1 MFQLEPRPA
10 STISNVDEP
19 RLSPVNEKE
28 QNNEI
33 NNELPLYK
41 KTYEE
46 RRENYEVARKR
57 IFGESVVP
65 ARILKCRQ
73 RYKQRKRNRSVMVST
88 VQTVSTI
95 KNDPR
100 PYAEIEIL
108 GKKLKGLLDSGA
120 SVCVLGRGARDL
132 VGPVDDKI
140 IWCHTSVRTAGGSH
154 HPILGKISLPVKYKN
169 EINDILFYIC
179 PSLDQEIYLGVDFW
193 IKFSLAPEI
202 FATAAIQMED
212 VLQNLPELS
221 REHYLKPHT
230 LTPKQQA
237 ELEDVIKQFATFES
251 NGLGRT
257 HLETHKI
264 ELIEGAVPV
273 KDRHYPISPAVQEIV
288 FKEIDEM
295 LGLDVIKVSES
306 PWSNRTT
313 VVRKPGKNRFCLDAR
328 KLNERTKKDAYP
340 LQNIDGILSRIDYT
354 QYISS
359 VDLKCAFWQIPLEE
373 ASKEYTA
380 FTVAGRPLYQ
390 FEVMP
395 FGLCNAAQRLC
406 RLMDKVIPAKLKMNV
421 FTYLDDLLII
431 APDFETH
438 MRALQEVAKCLRAA
452 NLTIGLKKSN
462 FCFQELRYLGYIVGG
477 GRLRTDPEKIVAI
490 QKLKM
495 PTSVKEVRSF
505 LGTAGWYRRFIKNYA
520 MLSAPISDCLKK
532 RTPFYFSPEAEEAV
546 NELKRALT
554 TAPVLIHPN
563 FKLKFYIQCDASD
576 KGIGAVL
583 YQKDEEGNE
592 QPIAFF
598 SRKLNPSQRNYSV
611 TEKECLAAVKAIDR
625 FRPYVE
631 MMEFTVVTDHAS
643 LKWLMTLKDLSGRL
657 ARWSLALQGYDFT
670 ITHCKGSANV
680 VADTLSRYVE
690 AITLQLAEIDEG
702 DEEAFQTNEYLD
714 RIKTVE
720 ENGEKL
726 PDLKIEDGRIYKKSL
741 SAEFPEIGERCWKLW
756 IPETLTTKLIQKA
769 HEEKTAAHGG
779 IAKTLERLR
788 RFYYWPKMPIQVR
801 EYIKKCTICQ
811 ETKPWN
817 HVMKPPMGNEVI
829 TDRPF
834 QKLYIDF
841 LGKYPRSKS
850 GHCYIFI
857 VVDHFTKFTFLKAMR
872 EATAKEVVK
881 FLVQEIFHKFGV
893 PEVIHSDNGVQFTS
907 KDFQSL
913 MSSYKITHM
922 RNAFHSPQSN
932 ASERVNQSVLSAI
945 RAYLEEDHRDWD
957 LYLTEIECA
966 LRNSVHSSTG
976 TTPYF
981 ALFGQ
986 HMFTSGADYKLARKL
1001 SLMDDVEILSKSDNL
1016 ALLRDKI
1023 KENMHQAYERSAK
1036 QYNLKVRMTKFFP
1049 GQEVYKR
1056 NFVLSDFKNNINAK
1070 FCRKFIKCR
1079 ITKVLGN
1086 NMYEIESLNGH
1097 PLGIFHAKDLK
1108 Q

>member
-1 MFQLEPRPA
+1 MFQVKPRQDP
-10 STISNVDEP
+10 NPKPDDDPCQPPE
-19 RLSPVNEKE
+19 NEKR
-28 QNNEI
+28 
-33 NNELPLYK
+33 NELLNEVPLYK

-46 RRENYEVARKR
+46 RKQNYEITKKK
-57 IFGESVVP
+57 IFGESIVP
-65 ARILKCRQ
+65 ERILKCRE
-73 RYKQRKRNRSVMVST
+73 RYKKRKQERSVLIST
-88 VQTVSTI
+88 VKKISNST
-95 KNDPR
+95 KDPR
-100 PYAEIEIL
+100 PYADVEIL
-108 GKKLKGLLDSGA
+108 GNKLKGLLDSGA
-120 SVCVLGRGARDL
+120 SVCVLGRGSREL
-132 VGPVDDKI
+132 VGPVNEKI
-140 IWCHTSVRTAGGSH
+140 SMCNTSVRTAGGSH
-154 HPILGKISLPVKYKN
+154 HPILGKIALPVKYKN
-169 EINDILFYIC
+169 KENEIMFYIC

-193 IKFSLAPEI
+193 LKFGLAPEI
-202 FATAAIQMED
+202 FQIETIQMED
-212 VLQNLPELS
+212 VLTNLPELS

-230 LTPKQQA
+230 LSPEQQMK
-237 ELEDVIKQFATFES
+237 LDDVIQQFATFET

-288 FKEIDEM
+288 FKEVDDM
-295 LGLDVIKVSES
+295 LNLDVIKISES

-354 QYISS
+354 NFISS

-380 FTVAGRPLYQ
+380 FTVSGRPLYQ

-406 RLMDKVIPAKLKMNV
+406 RLMDKVIPARLKMNV

-431 APDFETH
+431 APDFQTH
-438 MRALQEVAKCLRAA
+438 LEALQEVAKCLRAA

-520 MLSAPISDCLKK
+520 MISAPISDCLKK
-532 RTPFYFSPEAEEAV
+532 RSTFEFSKEAEEAV
-546 NELKRALT
+546 RELKRALT

-563 FKLKFYIQCDASD
+563 FQRMFFIQCDASD

-583 YQKDEEGNE
+583 YQKDDEENE

-598 SRKLNPSQRNYSV
+598 SRKLNASQRNYSV

-631 MMEFTVVTDHAS
+631 MMSFTVVTDHAS
-643 LKWLMTLKDLSGRL
+643 LKWLMSLKDLSGRL
-657 ARWSLALQGYDFT
+657 ARWSLALQGYTFT
-670 ITHCKGSANV
+670 ITHCKGSENV

-690 AITLQLAEIDEG
+690 AIDIQLAGIEEADEG
-702 DEEAFQTNEYLD
+702 AFQSPEYLE
-714 RIKTVE
+714 RIETIKNNV
-720 ENGEKL
+720 EKL
-726 PDLKIEDGRIYKKSL
+726 PDLKIENGKIYKKSL
-741 SAEFPEIGERCWKLW
+741 SNEFPEIAERGWKLW
-756 IPETLTTKLIQKA
+756 VPEVLTHKLISES
-769 HEEKTAAHGG
+769 HEKKTAAHGG
-779 IAKTLERLR
+779 IGKTLERLR

-801 EYIKKCTICQ
+801 EFIKECTICQ
-811 ETKPWN
+811 ETKPCN
-817 HVMKPPMGNEVI
+817 RIMRPPMGNEVV
-829 TDRPF
+829 TLRPF
-834 QKLYIDF
+834 QKLYMDF

-857 VVDHFTKFTFLKAMR
+857 VVDHFSKFTFLKAMK
-872 EATAKEVVK
+872 EATAKEVTS
-881 FLVQEIFHKFGV
+881 FLVHDIFHKFGV
-893 PEVIHSDNGVQFTS
+893 PEVAHTDNGVQFTS
-907 KDFQSL
+907 KEFQNL
-913 MSSYKITHM
+913 MSAYKIQHLKT
-922 RNAFHSPQSN
+922 AFHSPQSN

-957 LYLTEIECA
+957 LYLSEIECA
-966 LRNSVHSSTG
+966 LRNSVHTATG
-976 TTPYF
+976 VTPYF

-986 HMFTSGADYKLARKL
+986 HMYTCGADYKLARQL
-1001 SLMDDVEILSKSDNL
+1001 SVLDEEVEIMDKSDKL
-1016 ALLRDKI
+1016 AMLRDKI
-1023 KENMHQAYERSAK
+1023 KENMHQAYLKSAK
-1036 QYNLKVRMTKFFP
+1036 QYNLKVRTVKFKP

-1056 NFVLSDFKNNINAK
+1056 NFVQSDFQKNINAK
-1070 FCRKFIKCR
+1070 FCRKFVKCR

-1086 NMYEIESLNGH
+1086 NMYQIENLSGQ